1 MDPRLRELP
10 GRPSVSLMIHRLEIT
25 VDPSTI
31 DANAH
36 VNNVEYLR
44 WMQDA
49 AISHADAAGGTALTR
64 ADGAS
69 WVARSHHIEYLRPAF
84 AGERL
89 TIHTWVST
97 VKRSSSLRKYR
108 IVRNGTLIARGE
120 TVWVY
125 VEAAT
130 GKPRPIPPEVRRVF
144 ALVPPE
150 DEPAEFPA

>member
-1 MDPRLRELP
+1 
-10 GRPSVSLMIHRLEIT
+10 MIHRLEIT
-25 VDPSTI
+25 VDPATI

-36 VNNVEYLR
+36 VNNVEYVR

-49 AISHADAAGGTALTR
+49 AISHSDTVGCTAATLA
-64 ADGAS
+64 AGAS

-89 TIHTWVST
+89 VVHTWVSS
-97 VKRSSSLRKYR
+97 VRRSSSLRKYR
-108 IVRNGTLIARGE
+108 IARGGELIAQGE

-125 VEAAT
+125 VDAST
-130 GKPRPIPPEVRRVF
+130 GKPRPIPQEVREVF

-150 DEPAEFPA
+150 AEPAEFPA